1 MKQVKLLFSIAILMG
16 SVGLLTTGCSNSAE
30 ETPTAPA
37 GDSNKDAADAG
48 SDSDSGLAALEGTI
62 QVDGSSTVAPITIQ
76 ADSSFRE
83 KCPNVKI
90 PVGVS
95 GTGGGFKRFTKG
107 ETDISDASRPIK
119 FAEFENCK
127 KNGVEFIELPVA
139 YDGLTIAVAK
149 GNDFVDTLTVDQLKK
164 IFNADKKDKSFVNA
178 KKWNEVDESWPDL
191 PIQIFAPGTDSGT
204 FDYFKEVVAGKKDSI
219 REDMS
224 VSEDDNQLVQGIA
237 QTEGAI
243 GFFGASYYFAN
254 QDKLK
259 AVKIVNPAI
268 GEPVE
273 VSAENIESGKYAPF
287 SRPLFI
293 YVNKESAKRPEV
305 KTFVNYYLDNCAE
318 LATKVKYV
326 GLPKEIT
333 EAAKDRFKRGMAG
346 THFWEMKDGKA
357 EKKEGA
363 LKEIYVKENLMK

>member
-1 MKQVKLLFSIAILMG
+1 MNQFKFLFSFTLVLAC
-16 SVGLLTTGCSNSAE
+16 VCFLTIGCE
-30 ETPTAPA
+30 ESGTEPA
-37 GDSNKDAADAG
+37 GPITPAGETDPAGKDSG
-48 SDSDSGLAALEGTI
+48 SDSGLAALEGTI

-76 ADSSFRE
+76 ADATFRE
-83 KCPNVKI
+83 KCPKVKI

-119 FAEFENCK
+119 YAEFEICK
-127 KNGVEFIELPVA
+127 QNGVEFIELPVA

-149 GNDFVDTLTVDQLKK
+149 DNDFVDTLTVDQLKK
-164 IFNADKKDKSFVNA
+164 IFNADKKDGSFTNA
-178 KKWNEVDESWPDL
+178 KKWNEVDASWPDL

-204 FDYFKEVVAGKKDSI
+204 FDYFKEVVAGKTDAI

-243 GFFGASYYFAN
+243 GFFGASYYFSN

-259 AVKIVNPAI
+259 AIKIVNPAL

-293 YVNKESAKRPEV
+293 YVNKKSASRPEV
-305 KTFVNYYLDNCAE
+305 KVFVNHYLDNCAE
-318 LATKVKYV
+318 LAAKVKYV
-326 GLPKEIT
+326 GLPQDIT
-333 EAAKDRFKRGMAG
+333 DTAKDHFKRGLTG
-346 THFWEMKDGKA
+346 THFWTMKDGKP
-357 EKKEGA
+357 EKMEGA
-363 LKEIYVKENLMK
+363 LKEVYVKENLLN